1 MTSAVTLLLVEDEPA
16 LAEILAKQLRRA
28 GYVVDVRGSAASAE
42 EYLHAQPSACT
53 LAVVDL
59 TLPDA
64 AGGDFLSR
72 ILALAPSVGLVVSS
86 GLPFDPSRL
95 PTARP
100 NQVCFLQKPFR
111 VSALLEALAGVT
123 VHAQGQGG

>member
-1 MTSAVTLLLVEDEPA
+1 MNLLLVEDEPGLAA
-16 LAEILAKQLRRA
+16 LLAKQLQRA
-28 GYVVDVRGSAASAE
+28 GYHVEVCCSAAAAE
-42 EYLHAQPSACT
+42 EFLNASPVSCS

-64 AGGDFLSR
+64 SGSGIVTR
-72 ILALAPSVGLVVSS
+72 ILHRLPTIGMVVSS
-86 GLPFDPSRL
+86 GLPFDPSGL

-111 VSALLEALAGVT
+111 VAALLEALTGV
-123 VHAQGQGG
+123 AALP